1 MGLDMY
7 LKGRRYIGFEE
18 HEELARDIV
27 NGAISD
33 RGLIDINY
41 VEGEAIYWRKANAIH
56 NWFVTNVQDD
66 KDDCGTYNVD
76 RKQLGELAEL
86 CDRVIAT
93 KDPSLLPTTSG
104 FFFGDT
110 GYGEHYWETLEFTS
124 QRLHEL
130 ISDKYNEWDFQY
142 HSSW

>member
-7 LKGRRYIGFEE
+7 LKGRRYIGFKEQE
-18 HEELARDIV
+18 PARDIV
-27 NGAISD
+27 NDAIAD
-33 RGLIDINY
+33 RGVIDVNY
-41 VEGEAIYWRKANAIH
+41 VEGEAMYWRKTNAIH
-56 NWFVTNVQDD
+56 NWFVTNVQDG
-66 KDDCGTYNVD
+66 KDDCGTYHVESE
-76 RKQLGELAEL
+76 QLRDLADL

-110 GYGEHYWETLEFTS
+110 AYNEHYWRTLEETS

-130 ISDKYNEWDFQY
+130 IDSRYNEWEFQY